1 MPNATVKRQ
10 LRILAV
16 TVVIAPLAYWGPH
29 LVEIVR
35 DLEVFAVR
43 EGEIEV
49 RGIERLTKQT
59 VVSRLGLGSMAS
71 FWGDAAVGRAC
82 AWTEERADGRATARA
97 PFMKISAIGG
107 GIE

>member
-49 RGIERLTKQT
+49 RGIERL
-59 VVSRLGLGSMAS
+59 SL
-71 FWGDAAVGRAC
+71 
-82 AWTEERADGRATARA
+82 
-97 PFMKISAIGG
+97 IHI
-107 GIE
+107 